1 MKQIIITATLLFSL
15 TIPVVAQPGE
25 EKLVTETF
33 EKYKIAILNDKGEEA
48 VEYVDSR
55 TIDYYSNILK
65 LVINADS
72 SSVEKKN
79 ILDKLMI
86 FSIRHRTSKANIK
99 SFDGS
104 SLFVYA
110 IKSGMVGKNS
120 VANNSIGTVSIDQ
133 NIAKG
138 QLVVRDQKTPFYFNF
153 NKEANQWKID
163 LTSLFEVSAMAFK
176 KLADDS
182 GQNVNEYLFSLL
194 EMVSGTKP
202 GPEIW
207 QPVQ

>member
-110 IKSGMVGKNS
+110 IKR
-120 VANNSIGTVSIDQ
+120 AWW
-133 NIAKG
+133 AKILLPIIR
-138 QLVVRDQKTPFYFNF
+138 LVP
-153 NKEANQWKID
+153 
-163 LTSLFEVSAMAFK
+163 
-176 KLADDS
+176 
-182 GQNVNEYLFSLL
+182 
-194 EMVSGTKP
+194 
-202 GPEIW
+202 
-207 QPVQ
+207 